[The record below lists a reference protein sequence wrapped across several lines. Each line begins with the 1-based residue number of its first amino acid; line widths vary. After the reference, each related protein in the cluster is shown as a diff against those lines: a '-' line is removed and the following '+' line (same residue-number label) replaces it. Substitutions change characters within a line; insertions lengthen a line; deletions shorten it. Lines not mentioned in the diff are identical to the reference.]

1 MLSAKNTPFTKER
14 IQKKEINFFNM
25 HIVRKIVFAALIL
38 FGLILI
44 GIWGLGRFGA
54 SIDADLEA
62 VFPKDASVVMIF
74 DYSDSGQRAAFKN
87 LLKKFPETGGWA
99 KIVEMLDSDLE
110 ERNISYEKDIR
121 PVLKKKWEIGIAVN
135 FEEGSGIESADLVE
149 DTVGDS
155 AENSVE
161 IYVAGKFAQADKV
174 QKIFEKIL
182 IKNYGEDYE
191 GYEEHDDFKYWNPR
205 PDDDS
210 YLVRYGDLFFITN
223 KEQYR
228 DAAVER
234 IKNNSGFKTVEEKVL
249 MYTSINFKNLGA
261 FFEAIFYKAGLGEF
275 YDSIGDIGKEYST
288 IIADEGGFKFYGES
302 EFVLGEE
309 KEDGLA
315 NYNYEVGLY
324 KKIGGD
330 NVMLYSEQSKLGVY
344 GAIVV
349 QNFMEGF
356 NSASMQEV
364 QGSDI
369 PQELFIPN
377 YYENFVAQVA
387 GISGLS
393 FENVEVLLER
403 PFAFAVSN
411 DEDILPSVVIA
422 VDVGEENEDNAKKL
436 IAGVD
441 NFVSEVIIDYDAV
454 VMDITGGEVGVGAFK
469 RENIVIGGGSFYKVW
484 FDKSVLS
491 EDALVNMNWFG
502 ILIENIDFEI
512 YYGVTGDNLI
522 ILALYPGFEDVYGK
536 SSLSEN
542 EDFMAASAQISGVRG
557 HRLEYMNLEEFAVF
571 FHKFLEEISYKN
583 LLAVPFR
590 ARYEQYVEPI
600 LKTSKYVIGI
610 ERLEGEIVKAE
621 SYLKIGP

>member
-1 MLSAKNTPFTKER
+1 
-14 IQKKEINFFNM
+14 M

-121 PVLKKKWEIGIAVN
+121 PVLKKKWEIGIGMSVP
-135 FEEGSGIESADLVE
+135 
-149 DTVGDS
+149 
-155 AENSVE
+155 ENLGPLNSPEV
-161 IYVAGKFAQADKV
+161 YFVGKFDKSAAA
-174 QKIFEKIL
+174 KKLFEKIL
-182 IKNYGEDYE
+182 AAKFGKDIEDIRYKKDGEFE
-191 GYEEHDDFKYWNPR
+191 YWTTGGTG
-205 PDDDS
+205 S
-210 YLVRYGDLFFITN
+210 KHSFYAA
-223 KEQYR
+223 KYR
-228 DAAVER
+228 DIIFVTTGITYLKEAVER
-234 IKNNSGFKTVEEKVL
+234 IKNNNGFKPREDESL
-249 MYTSINFKNLGA
+249 MYTYLNLSNWSA
-261 FFEAIFYKAGLGEF
+261 VFEALFRKSGLESVV
-275 YDSIGDIGKEYST
+275 DSAENIGAEYST
-288 IIADEGGFKFYGES
+288 IIADEGGLKFYGEAEIDLS
-302 EFVLGEE
+302 EGM
-309 KEDGLA
+309 EDGLA

-344 GAIVV
+344 GAIIV
-349 QNFMEGF
+349 QSFMMGF
-356 NSASMQEV
+356 NSASMQAS
-364 QGSDI
+364 QGGDI

-393 FENVEVLLER
+393 VENVEVLLEQ

-441 NFVSEVIIDYDAV
+441 DFVSEIITDYDAV
-454 VMDITGGEVGVGAFK
+454 VMNITGGEVGVGAFK

-600 LKTSKYVIGI
+600 LKTCRYLISS
-610 ERLEGEIVKAE
+610 ERLEGEKVIAE
-621 SYLKIGP
+621 GYWKIGE